1 MSRHKAKRI
10 VIALRLSTQAGRQCL
25 SGILNELTDRHANW
39 DLRIKRD
46 ASEFR
51 PTDVRA
57 LRDWHIDGIVYGLP
71 TYERAAEETVSEI
84 MRLNIPTVVCNE
96 DVRTNVKPNASSW
109 AHVAVDPRPIGETA
123 ALFYLRQG
131 RFRSYG
137 FVTDYRQHIQAMRLG
152 VAFNKTLSEFG
163 FNCLAYPH
171 PAQNQDDFNVLCEW
185 LTAMPKPAAVFV
197 ASDSRALTLFEA
209 ARAVRLNIPDDLAV
223 LGLGNDEYV
232 CNWARPTLS
241 SVLPDYEGIGR
252 LAVRMLSARMEGR
265 AQHQAIRPLTPVVI
279 ERGSTLKTTHAGL
292 LVQEALAYIQAHAGE
307 KINSDVVAAAMK
319 VSRRLLDLRFRELQN
334 RSVSAE
340 IRDRRLALLKRR
352 LHESTDTIDNI
363 ILSCGFDNAV
373 YPKQL
378 FKARFGLTMGEWR
391 KQA

>member
-1 MSRHKAKRI
+1 MQRLKPKRV
-10 VIALRLSTQAGRQCL
+10 VIALRLSTQAGRRCL
-25 SGILNELTDRHANW
+25 SGILNELTNRHANW

-51 PTDVRA
+51 PNDVRA

-71 TYERAAEETVSEI
+71 AYERAAEETATEV
-84 MRLNIPTVVCNE
+84 MRLGIPTLVCNE
-96 DVRTNVKPNASSW
+96 DLATVVNANEQSK
-109 AHVAVDPRPIGETA
+109 ANIIVEPRPIGETA

-137 FVTDYRQHIQAMRLG
+137 FVTDYHQHIQAMRVG
-152 VAFNKTLSEFG
+152 IAFNKTLSEFG

-171 PAQNQDDFNVLCEW
+171 PAQNQDDFNDLCEW
-185 LTAMPKPAAVFV
+185 LTALPKPTAVFV
-197 ASDSRALTLFEA
+197 ASDSKALTLFEA
-209 ARAVRLNIPDDLAV
+209 ARAVKLNIPDDLAV

-252 LAVRMLSARMEGR
+252 RAVRSLSALMDGR
-265 AQHQAIRPLTPVVI
+265 TPSLTFALKAPIVI

-292 LVQEALAYIQAHAGE
+292 LVQEARAYIQAHAGE
-307 KINSDVVAAAMK
+307 KINSDVVATAMK

-340 IRDRRLALLKRR
+340 IRDRRLELLKRR

-391 KQA
+391 NQT